1 MWRFVVADGCTF
13 FFLVGVQKKKTL
25 VTVTAPMTN
34 IKSPTHQFDIA
45 RINKTLVTKIVGP
58 TAFATVPFG

>member
-1 MWRFVVADGCTF
+1 MFANTEVF
-13 FFLVGVQKKKTL
+13 SLFFLVGVQKKKML
-25 VTVTAPMTN
+25 VTATAPMTN
-34 IKSPTHQFDIA
+34 IKSHAHQIDIA